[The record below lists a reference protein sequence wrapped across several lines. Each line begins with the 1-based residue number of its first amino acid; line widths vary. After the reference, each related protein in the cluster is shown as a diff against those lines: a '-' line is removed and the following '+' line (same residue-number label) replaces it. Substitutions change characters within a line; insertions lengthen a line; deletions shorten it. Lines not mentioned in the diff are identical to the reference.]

1 MQRFLL
7 LFLALVFTCTNG
19 LFAQSCDFKSDIIS
33 LGGDSHD
40 PGFGRNDDNSA
51 VATLSNGN
59 FVIGW
64 STDDG
69 IDGDQAGA
77 YFQVFSANGTA
88 ITTPTIPYAS
98 INAAG
103 TGDQGV
109 FGPKVVALSS
119 GFVIAWTSEDGPG
132 DTGPAGDDQQDVF
145 VRTYSDAG
153 VAVSDPIRISVTGE
167 EDLLRTVLALDN
179 GNFVIITGTDED
191 ESGNKDDYY
200 FQVFNASGTSMS
212 GGLVNISGGAHDAA
226 YQTVDAD
233 QPIIDLGGGNF
244 AIAWDTWDDI
254 DGDDKGSFLRIFRS
268 DGTAVTGIITPYADI
283 NPDGTGDQGV
293 PEPRL
298 LKLKNGDFVMAWVS
312 EQGPGDVGPG
322 GDFNDDQDVYFRIYK
337 ADGTPVTGSLK
348 ANSDNAADEESLDGL
363 IALEGGNFSM
373 IYRRDE
379 DQAGNTDDYF
389 VRTFSPTGMALGASV
404 ELSGGAHLNSFVRT
418 RGNRSYA
425 ALTNGNFVL
434 GWSPDRSAD
443 GDSTSAYFRVFDAS
457 GNALTSIAAP
467 YADINSGGTGPQST
481 NGPLIEALPNGFA
494 IVWESA
500 DGPTDVGPGNNRDY
514 DTYHRVYD
522 NTGMALCGTKKT
534 NTGSDGEEER
544 PVFVQALANGDFV
557 VMYRDEETNGNKDDF
572 FARVIGGAPAVNV
585 CPTIGEIT
593 VSSTCEGQPFSITVS
608 GLENMA
614 QADNGEQDY
623 GISFYAILSGAP
635 EDRYNSPDFG
645 RIGMVPFSE
654 LGADGASATLNI
666 TDANLIA
673 FIDVNPLII
682 AILDAVPTD
691 AECRPFATT
700 TRQVNFKP
708 FVSITAPS
716 TFCIDAGVQT
726 GLGNVTPAGG
736 VFSGPGVTD
745 DGNGSTYS
753 FDPTTAGVGSFEL
766 TYTFTTGESC
776 TFTETRAFQVFAA
789 PTATFTA
796 PEDLDVDAGVQ
807 TGLGGGTPAQGTT
820 AGDMGVY
827 SGPGVTDDGNG
838 MTYSFDPAAAGVGVH
853 TITYMYTDVNGC
865 SASASD
871 DIEVKAVAVCPTIGE
886 ITVSSNC
893 EGQPF
898 SITVSGLANMAQ
910 ADNGEQDYGVSFYA
924 LTGGAPED
932 RYDSP
937 EFGRIGIVPFSELG
951 EGGTSAT
958 LSITDPGR
966 IATVDINPIV
976 IATLDATPT
985 DQACRPFATITRQ
998 VNFKPFVD
1006 LAVPGNFCLNAGVQT
1021 GLGNVTPSGGVFSG
1035 PGITDDGNGSTYALD
1050 PAAAGVGMHELTY
1063 TFSSGESCTFTET
1076 RSFEV
1081 FAAPSVSFTAP
1092 EDLDEDAGVQ
1102 TGLGGGTPAQG
1113 TADGDMG
1120 AYSGPGVTD
1129 DGNGMTYSFDP
1140 AAAGVGVHTII
1151 YMYTDAN
1158 GCSAS
1163 ASDDI
1168 EVTMMALPG
1177 NVCADANDI
1186 NSLFG
1191 QAIDEA
1197 QLSDIFDNTSYT
1209 TDPSD
1214 PTDGTDCFF
1223 DGRTAPIWFTFTGD
1237 GNRYR
1242 IKTNTT
1248 GSENPIPGGDTQM
1261 AIYTGDCSSLTALA
1275 CNEDE
1280 NEGQALFNASL
1291 ELDTEE
1297 GVEYRIMIDGVES
1310 SFGNGRGAYRVEV
1323 TQVMVV
1329 NVTNIEETPIQL
1341 FPNPTTGILHW
1352 QNVTPDEVQVFD
1364 YTGKLVLSVQQ
1375 PTTNLNISALPS
1387 GFYLLRIREDKQLYS
1402 AKVIKE

>member
-1 MQRFLL
+1 MLPDGGSVYQVNPIYMQRFLL
-7 LFLALVFTCTNG
+7 LFLALVFTYASG
-19 LFAQSCDFKSDIIS
+19 LVAQSCDFKSDIIS

-40 PGFGRNDDNSA
+40 AGFGRNDNNDA

-77 YFQVFSANGTA
+77 YFQVFSENGTA
-88 ITTPTIPYAS
+88 ITSPTVPYAG

-103 TGDQGV
+103 TGDQGIS
-109 FGPKVVALSS
+109 GPKLVALND

-145 VRTYSDAG
+145 IRTYNNTG
-153 VAVSDPIRISVTGE
+153 VAVSDPIRISVAGE
-167 EDLLRTVLALDN
+167 EDLLAYVMALST
-179 GNFVIITGTDED
+179 GNFVVITGTDED
-191 ESGNKDDYY
+191 NSGNKDDYY
-200 FQVFNASGTSMS
+200 FQVFNPSGTSLS
-212 GGLVNISGGAHDAA
+212 GGLINISGSAHDAA
-226 YQTVDAD
+226 YQTVDRD
-233 QPIIDLGGGNF
+233 QPIVDLGDGNF
-244 AIAWDTWDDI
+244 AIAWDTWDDV
-254 DGDDKGSFLRIFRS
+254 DGDDKGAFLRIFKS
-268 DGTAVTGIITPYADI
+268 DGSAVTGIIIPYADI
-283 NPDGTGDQGV
+283 NAAGTGDQGV

-298 LKLKNGDFVMAWVS
+298 LKLANGNFVMAWVS
-312 EQGPGDVGPG
+312 EQGPGDIGPG
-322 GDFNDDQDVYFRIYK
+322 GDFNDDQDVYFRIYQ
-337 ADGTPVTGSLK
+337 ANGTPVTASLK

-389 VRTFSPTGMALGASV
+389 VRTFSPTGMALGASI
-404 ELSGGAHLNSFVRT
+404 ELSAGAHLNSFVRT
-418 RGNRSYA
+418 LGNRSYA
-425 ALTNGNFVL
+425 ALSNGNFVL

-457 GNALTSIAAP
+457 GNPLTAIAAP

-481 NGPLIEALPNGFA
+481 NGPLIKALPNGFA

-544 PVFVQALANGDFV
+544 PVFVQALNNGDFV
-557 VMYRDEETNGNKDDF
+557 VMYRDEESNGNKDDF

-614 QADNGEQDY
+614 QADNGELDY
-623 GISFYAILSGAP
+623 GISFYALISGDA
-635 EDRYNSPDFG
+635 ESLYGSSFA
-645 RIGMVPFSE
+645 RIGIVPFSD
-654 LGADGASATLNI
+654 LGDGGASATLLI
-666 TDANLIA
+666 DGNLIG
-673 FIDVNPLII
+673 FVDVNPLIF
-682 AILDAVPTD
+682 AILDATPAD
-691 AECRPFATT
+691 AACRPFATL
-700 TRQVNFKP
+700 TRQVNTKP
-708 FVSITAPS
+708 FVSLAAPGN
-716 TFCIDAGVQT
+716 FCTDAGVQT
-726 GLGNVTPAGG
+726 GLGTVMPAGG
-736 VFSGPGVTD
+736 VFSGPGITD

-753 FDPTTAGVGSFEL
+753 FDPATAGVGSFEL

-776 TFTETRAFQVFAA
+776 TFTETRSFEVFAA
-789 PTATFTA
+789 PTVTFTA
-796 PEDLDVDAGVQ
+796 PEDLDADAGVQ
-807 TGLGGGTPAQGTT
+807 TGLGGGTPAQGTA

-853 TITYMYTDVNGC
+853 TITYMYTDANGC

-871 DIEVKAVAVCPTIGE
+871 EVEVKSVVVCPTIGE
-886 ITVSSNC
+886 MTITPVCQGESYTITV
-893 EGQPF
+893 
-898 SITVSGLANMAQ
+898 TGLENMAQ
-910 ADNGEQDYGVSFYA
+910 SSNGERDYGISFYA
-924 LTGGAPED
+924 FLSADVSTVYSIGGTPFAT
-932 RYDSP
+932 
-937 EFGRIGIVPFSELG
+937 VPFAELG
-951 EGGTSAT
+951 DDGTTAT
-958 LSITDPGR
+958 LVVSAENLISFTEANPLIIT
-966 IATVDINPIV
+966 I
-976 IATLDATPT
+976 LDATPA
-985 DQACRPFATITRQ
+985 DEACRPGLSVTRE
-998 VNFKPFVD
+998 F
-1006 LAVPGNFCLNAGVQT
+1006 
-1021 GLGNVTPSGGVFSG
+1021 
-1035 PGITDDGNGSTYALD
+1035 
-1050 PAAAGVGMHELTY
+1050 
-1063 TFSSGESCTFTET
+1063 TF
-1076 RSFEV
+1076 
-1081 FAAPSVSFTAP
+1081 APSVSFTAP
-1092 EDLDEDAGVQ
+1092 EDLAEDAGVQ

-1113 TADGDMG
+1113 TVAGDMG
-1120 AYSGPGVTD
+1120 FYSGPGVTD

-1140 AAAGVGVHTII
+1140 AAAGVGVHTIT
-1151 YMYTDAN
+1151 YTYTAAN

-1163 ASDDI
+1163 ASDEV
-1168 EVTMMALPG
+1168 EVTMVALPG
-1177 NVCADANDI
+1177 NACADANDI

-1191 QAIDEA
+1191 QAIDTA
-1197 QLSDIFDNTSYT
+1197 QLSEIFDNSSYT
-1209 TDPSD
+1209 IDPSD
-1214 PTDGTDCFF
+1214 PSTGTDCFF

-1242 IKTNTT
+1242 IETNTT
-1248 GSENPIPGGDTQM
+1248 GAPNPIPAGDTQM
-1261 AIYTGDCSSLTALA
+1261 AIYTGECGSLAALA

-1310 SFGNGRGAYRVEV
+1310 SLGNGRGAYRVEV

-1387 GFYLLRIREDKQLYS
+1387 GFYLLKIREGKEVYS
-1402 AKVIKE
+1402 AKIVKE

>member
-7 LFLALVFTCTNG
+7 LFLALVFTYKGG
-19 LFAQSCDFKSDIIS
+19 LLAQSCDFKSDIIS

-77 YFQVFSANGTA
+77 YFQVFSENGTA
-88 ITTPTIPYAS
+88 ITSPIVPYAS

-109 FGPKVVALSS
+109 FGPKVVALNE

-191 ESGNKDDYY
+191 NSGNKDDYY
-200 FQVFNASGTSMS
+200 FQVFNAAGTSLS
-212 GGLVNISGGAHDAA
+212 GGLVNISGSAHDAA

-244 AIAWDTWDDI
+244 AIAWDTWDDV

-337 ADGTPVTGSLK
+337 ANGTPVTGSLK

-467 YADINSGGTGPQST
+467 YVDINPGGTGPQST

-572 FARVIGGAPAVNV
+572 FARVIGGAPVVSV
-585 CPTIGEIT
+585 CPTIGELSF
-593 VSSTCEGQPFSITVS
+593 SSTCEGQPFSITVS

-623 GISFYAILSGAP
+623 GISFYALLSGNP
-635 EDRYNSPDFG
+635 EDLYGSDFS
-645 RIGMVPFSE
+645 RIGIVPFSD
-654 LGADGASATLNI
+654 LGDGGSSATLLI
-666 TDANLIA
+666 DGNLIG
-673 FIDVNPLII
+673 FVDINPLII
-682 AILDAVPTD
+682 AILDATPADET
-691 AECRPFATT
+691 CRPASTM

-708 FVSITAPS
+708 LVNITAPS
-716 TFCIDAGVQT
+716 SFCTDAGVQT
-726 GLGNVTPAGG
+726 GLGNVMPSGG
-736 VFSGPGVTD
+736 VFSGPGITD

-753 FDPTTAGVGSFEL
+753 FDPATAGVGSFEL

-776 TFTETRAFQVFAA
+776 TFTETRTFQVFAA
-789 PTATFTA
+789 PTVTFTA
-796 PEDLDVDAGVQ
+796 PEDLDEDAGVQ

-820 AGDMGVY
+820 AGDMGIY

-853 TITYMYTDVNGC
+853 TITYMYTDANGC

-871 DIEVKAVAVCPTIGE
+871 DIEVKMQIP
-886 ITVSSNC
+886 
-893 EGQPF
+893 
-898 SITVSGLANMAQ
+898 
-910 ADNGEQDYGVSFYA
+910 
-924 LTGGAPED
+924 
-932 RYDSP
+932 
-937 EFGRIGIVPFSELG
+937 
-951 EGGTSAT
+951 
-958 LSITDPGR
+958 
-966 IATVDINPIV
+966 
-976 IATLDATPT
+976 
-985 DQACRPFATITRQ
+985 
-998 VNFKPFVD
+998 
-1006 LAVPGNFCLNAGVQT
+1006 PGNA
-1021 GLGNVTPSGGVFSG
+1021 
-1035 PGITDDGNGSTYALD
+1035 
-1050 PAAAGVGMHELTY
+1050 
-1063 TFSSGESCTFTET
+1063 
-1076 RSFEV
+1076 
-1081 FAAPSVSFTAP
+1081 
-1092 EDLDEDAGVQ
+1092 
-1102 TGLGGGTPAQG
+1102 
-1113 TADGDMG
+1113 
-1120 AYSGPGVTD
+1120 
-1129 DGNGMTYSFDP
+1129 
-1140 AAAGVGVHTII
+1140 
-1151 YMYTDAN
+1151 
-1158 GCSAS
+1158 
-1163 ASDDI
+1163 
-1168 EVTMMALPG
+1168 
-1177 NVCADANDI
+1177 CADANDI

-1197 QLSDIFDNTSYT
+1197 QLSEVFDNSSYT
-1209 TDPSD
+1209 VDPSD
-1214 PTDGTDCFF
+1214 PDEGTDCFF

-1261 AIYTGDCSSLTALA
+1261 AIYTGDCGSLAALA

-1297 GVEYRIMIDGVES
+1297 GVEYRIMIDGVVS

-1323 TQVMVV
+1323 TQLMVV
-1329 NVTNIEETPIQL
+1329 NVINIEETPILL
-1341 FPNPTTGILHW
+1341 FPNPTAGVLHW
-1352 QNVTPDEVQVFD
+1352 QNITPDEVQVFD

-1375 PTTNLNISALPS
+1375 PTAIVNISALPS
-1387 GFYLLRIREDKQLYS
+1387 GFYLLKIREGEEVYS